1 MYIRLHWKDKLI
13 INTYFISSLFLWFQD
28 TFAELSS
35 NLREEENF
43 NHLKFTDKIK
53 DVKNTKRADMISKL
67 MIMTPREVGTL
78 QHIA

>member
-1 MYIRLHWKDKLI
+1 MIIVIIVVLI
-13 INTYFISSLFLWFQD
+13 VTFQD

-53 DVKNTKRADMISKL
+53 DVKNTKRADMTSKL
-67 MIMTPREVGTL
+67 MIMTTRTGVGTL
-78 QHIA
+78 QRFCKLD